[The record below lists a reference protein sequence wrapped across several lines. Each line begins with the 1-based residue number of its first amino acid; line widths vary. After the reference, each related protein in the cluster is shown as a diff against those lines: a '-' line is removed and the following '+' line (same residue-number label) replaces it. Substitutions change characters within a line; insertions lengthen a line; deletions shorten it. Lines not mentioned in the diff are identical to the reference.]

1 MRVDTLP
8 HTYLSRRIDNF
19 VQRIGQTLSYIWLAL
34 LFVIVINVLMR
45 YLFSEGR
52 IELEELQWHL
62 YSVGFLLGMS
72 CAYQADVHI
81 RVDVLH
87 ERFSPQLRAWI
98 ELYGILLFLIPF
110 IALILIYS
118 VQFVSSSFAVG
129 EVSPSPGGLPYRWA
143 IKAILPLGFALL
155 LLTVFARLIRVWY
168 FLFIDY
174 EEQGNE
180 GGAVLA
186 EGSLKNTAAP
196 LTTNNSQAE
205 EIHGRE

>member
-72 CAYQADVHI
+72 YAYQADVHI

-118 VQFVSSSFAVG
+118 VQFVSSSFLVG
-129 EVSPSPGGLPYRWA
+129 EVSRSPGGLPYRWA

-155 LLTVFARLIRVWY
+155 LLTVFARLIRVWH

-174 EEQGNE
+174 EEHDIENGAAHSEGNY
-180 GGAVLA
+180 
-186 EGSLKNTAAP
+186 KNTAAS
-196 LTTNNSQAE
+196 LATSNTQAE
-205 EIHGRE
+205 KTHGR

>member
-72 CAYQADVHI
+72 YAYQADVHI

-87 ERFSPQLRAWI
+87 ERLSPQLRAWI

-118 VQFVSSSFAVG
+118 VQFVSSSFGVG
-129 EVSPSPGGLPYRWA
+129 EVSPLPGGLPYRWV

-180 GGAVLA
+180 GVAVLA
-186 EGSLKNTAAP
+186 EGTPKNTAAP

-205 EIHGRE
+205 EIHGR